1 MRACNWCIVLL
12 SVVYCVYMYYVCVH
26 VYTRICICIRTCLGI
41 FPYTWK
47 ITNFFCINITFM
59 CYHGRM
65 KFLNM
70 EFEDNKVKE
79 TLLEIMASIV
89 EHISTIT
96 TALQYIY
103 DK

>member
-1 MRACNWCIVLL
+1 MYITYVRTLHMYVHYICT
-12 SVVYCVYMYYVCVH
+12 YMCS
-26 VYTRICICIRTCLGI
+26 L
-41 FPYTWK
+41 
-47 ITNFFCINITFM
+47 
-59 CYHGRM
+59 GRM
-65 KFLNM
+65 KFLEM

-79 TLLEIMASIV
+79 ALLDIMASII

>member
-1 MRACNWCIVLL
+1 MYVHYICT
-12 SVVYCVYMYYVCVH
+12 YMCS
-26 VYTRICICIRTCLGI
+26 L
-41 FPYTWK
+41 
-47 ITNFFCINITFM
+47 
-59 CYHGRM
+59 GRM
-65 KFLNM
+65 KFLEM

-79 TLLEIMASIV
+79 ALLDIMASII